1 MLQSKYAMLQA
12 FRFLRDMGGSTPI
25 FQQKKTSLLRQWSFQ
40 TRFWDTLSRRE
51 FDKVCQRDWK
61 HMQDQYIERRSAEWR
76 PYSPNVLPLS
86 TNELRLMEKLNIN
99 WRDYLPGSGR
109 ASMSIEELKQYLE
122 QHKK

>member
-1 MLQSKYAMLQA
+1 
-12 FRFLRDMGGSTPI
+12 
-25 FQQKKTSLLRQWSFQ
+25 
-40 TRFWDTLSRRE
+40 
-51 FDKVCQRDWK
+51 
-61 HMQDQYIERRSAEWR
+61 MQDQYIERRSAEWR